1 MMNII
6 RASMRSTQSGCGTLI
21 VGLIILGAIG
31 SLFDGGSGTSTPRPS
46 ATASAPNNPETSPSA
61 DPSPSVVP
69 SLPIALAVDPPAAV
83 APGAEIVLTVRASAG
98 SECEIGVPELAR
110 EGEAPAA
117 LFVPNGGVA
126 TFAWRAGTTKGAWFV
141 TVVCTAE
148 FEREALEVVVTIK

>member
-1 MMNII
+1 MNII
-6 RASMRSTQSGCGTLI
+6 RASTRSTKSGCGTLI

-31 SLFDGGSGTSTPRPS
+31 SLFDGGTDTSTPRPS
-46 ATASAPNNPETSPSA
+46 ATASASNNPETSPSA
-61 DPSPSVVP
+61 GPSPSVVP

-83 APGAEIVLTVRASAG
+83 ARGAEIVLTVRASAG

-117 LFVPNGGVA
+117 LFVPSGGLA
-126 TFAWRAGTTKGAWFV
+126 TFTWRAGSTKGVWFV

-148 FEREALEVVVTIK
+148 FEREALEVTLTIK

>member
-1 MMNII
+1 MNII

-31 SLFDGGSGTSTPRPS
+31 SLFDGGTDTSTPRPS
-46 ATASAPNNPETSPSA
+46 ATASASNDPETSPSA

-69 SLPIALAVDPPAAV
+69 SLPIALEVDPPVTV
-83 APGAEIVLTVRASAG
+83 ARGAEVLLTVRASAG
-98 SECEIGVPELAR
+98 SECEIGVPALAR

-117 LFVPNGGVA
+117 LFVPTGGLA
-126 TFAWRAGTTKGAWFV
+126 TFTWRAGATKGTWFV

-148 FEREALEVVVTIK
+148 FEREALEVTLTIK

>member
-1 MMNII
+1 MNVL
-6 RASMRSTQSGCGTLI
+6 RAAQRSTKSGCGTLI

-31 SLFDGGSGTSTPRPS
+31 SLFDGGTDTSTPRPS
-46 ATASAPNNPETSPSA
+46 ATASASNDPETSPSV

-69 SLPIALAVDPPAAV
+69 SLPIALEVDPPVSV
-83 APGAEIVLTVRASAG
+83 ARGAEIVLTVRASAG
-98 SECEIGVPELAR
+98 SECEIGVPALAR

-126 TFAWRAGTTKGAWFV
+126 TFTWRAGSTKGVWFV

-148 FEREALEVVVTIK
+148 FEREALEVAVTIK

>member
-1 MMNII
+1 MNVL
-6 RASMRSTQSGCGTLI
+6 RAAQRSTKSGCGTLI

-31 SLFDGGSGTSTPRPS
+31 SLFDGGTDTSTPRPS
-46 ATASAPNNPETSPSA
+46 ATASASNDPETSPSV

-83 APGAEIVLTVRASAG
+83 ARGAEIVLTVRASAG

-110 EGEAPAA
+110 EGETPAA
-117 LFVPNGGVA
+117 LFVPEGGVA
-126 TFAWRAGTTKGAWFV
+126 TFTWQAGATKGVWYV

-148 FEREALEVVVTIK
+148 FEREALEVTVTIK

>member
-1 MMNII
+1 MNII
-6 RASMRSTQSGCGTLI
+6 RASTRSTKSGCGTLI

-31 SLFDGGSGTSTPRPS
+31 SLFDGGSDTSTPRPS
-46 ATASAPNNPETSPSA
+46 PTASASNDPETSPSA

-83 APGAEIVLTVRASAG
+83 ARGAEIVLTVRASAG

-117 LFVPNGGVA
+117 LFVPTGGLA
-126 TFAWRAGTTKGAWFV
+126 TFTWRAGSTKGVWFV

-148 FEREALEVVVTIK
+148 FEREALEVAVTIK

>member
-1 MMNII
+1 MNPL
-6 RASMRSTQSGCGTLI
+6 RAAQRSTKSGCGTLI

-31 SLFDGGSGTSTPRPS
+31 SLFDGGPDTSTPRPS
-46 ATASAPNNPETSPSA
+46 ATASASNDPETSPSV

-69 SLPIALAVDPPAAV
+69 SLPIALEVDPPVAV
-83 APGAEIVLTVRASAG
+83 ARGAEVLLTVRASAG
-98 SECEIGVPELAR
+98 SECEIGVPALAR

-126 TFAWRAGTTKGAWFV
+126 TFTWRAGSTKGVWFV

-148 FEREALEVVVTIK
+148 FEREALEVAVTIK

>member
-1 MMNII
+1 MNVL
-6 RASMRSTQSGCGTLI
+6 RAAQRSTKSGCGTLI

-31 SLFDGGSGTSTPRPS
+31 SLFDGGTDTSTPRPS
-46 ATASAPNNPETSPSA
+46 ATASASNDPETSPSV

-69 SLPIALAVDPPAAV
+69 SLPIALEVDPPVAV
-83 APGAEIVLTVRASAG
+83 ARGAEVLLTVRASAG
-98 SECEIGVPELAR
+98 SECEIGVPALAR

-126 TFAWRAGTTKGAWFV
+126 TFTWRAGSTKGVWFV

-148 FEREALEVVVTIK
+148 FEREALEVTVTIK

>member
-1 MMNII
+1 MNII
-6 RASMRSTQSGCGTLI
+6 RASTRSTKSGCGTLI

-31 SLFDGGSGTSTPRPS
+31 SLFGGGTDTSTPRPS
-46 ATASAPNNPETSPSA
+46 ATASASNDPETSPSA

-69 SLPIALAVDPPAAV
+69 SLPIALEVDPPVAV
-83 APGAEIVLTVRASAG
+83 ARGAEVLLTVRASAG

-117 LFVPNGGVA
+117 LFVPGGGVA
-126 TFAWRAGTTKGAWFV
+126 TFTWRAGSTKGVWYV

-148 FEREALEVVVTIK
+148 FEREALEVTVTIK

>member
-1 MMNII
+1 MNII

-31 SLFDGGSGTSTPRPS
+31 SLFGGGTDTSTPRPS
-46 ATASAPNNPETSPSA
+46 ATVSASNDPETSPSA

-69 SLPIALAVDPPAAV
+69 SLPIALEVDPPAAV
-83 APGAEIVLTVRASAG
+83 ARGAEIVLTMRASAG
-98 SECEIGVPELAR
+98 SECEIGVPLLAR
-110 EGEAPAA
+110 AGEAPAA

-126 TFAWRAGTTKGAWFV
+126 TFTWRAGATKGVWFV

-148 FEREALEVVVTIK
+148 FEREALEVAVTIK